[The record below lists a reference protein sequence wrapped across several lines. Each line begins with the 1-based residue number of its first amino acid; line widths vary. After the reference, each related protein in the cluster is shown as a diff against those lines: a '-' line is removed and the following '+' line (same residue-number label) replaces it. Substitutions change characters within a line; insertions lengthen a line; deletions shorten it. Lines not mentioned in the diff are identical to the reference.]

1 MTTAHLAHHA
11 PEPTAAGPARTA
23 RLCALASVAALMG
36 ACGGAGDAADNG
48 QATPPATA
56 PAAGSV
62 SPPPTPVLSP
72 ATEPGATPPSAA
84 PTAPVPPPAPSP
96 TPSPTPST
104 APPPAP
110 SPATTPPPLP
120 AWQITALPLGAALPA
135 ASDTTR
141 NPGRG
146 YHRWRGQP
154 AAVPEPHAPA
164 PLEAFQR
171 YTWAQLED
179 ATPGSYKIAATLL
192 ADRAA
197 ARARGERFAFRIQP
211 MRGYGSGVADV
222 PAYLS
227 ATSTQPEC
235 NAPHPVCMWST
246 QPGSP
251 ASGTYVPNWNHPYV
265 LARMQALLTQ
275 VSQALGDTSDIAW
288 VDVGLYG
295 QYGEWALSGT
305 QVDYTG
311 PAAVASGV
319 APASDATKRAIAR
332 MHFEAFPQ
340 VRQLMFVPYSN
351 LDTLRYAFF
360 EQAITALPVGLRWD
374 CLGKAGYM
382 DQWLH
387 RPADWALIKDRWQ
400 TAPWVAEFCP
410 FGAGSADPSAATAAQ
425 QVRDFHVGTVGN
437 ANLPSAW
444 AAFSAAEQQ
453 ALAAVGREAGYRLAA
468 TQASVTQPTPG
479 TLRVALQVG
488 NLGHAPVYEPWVL
501 QAQVRDASGQVLGTQ
516 VLLDAAQVRGIIAGR
531 PALVD
536 ASWALPAAAPAGS
549 YALHLA
555 WVRSPALAA
564 ALAQPMRWNMAG
576 VQADGSLRAATLLR
590 N

>member
-1 MTTAHLAHHA
+1 MPPL
-11 PEPTAAGPARTA
+11 PT
-23 RLCALASVAALMG
+23 
-36 ACGGAGDAADNG
+36 
-48 QATPPATA
+48 
-56 PAAGSV
+56 
-62 SPPPTPVLSP
+62 SPT
-72 ATEPGATPPSAA
+72 
-84 PTAPVPPPAPSP
+84 PPPAPAP
-96 TPSPTPST
+96 TPAPAPGPAPTP
-104 APPPAP
+104 A
-110 SPATTPPPLP
+110 P
-120 AWQITALPLGAALPA
+120 AWQLTTLPLGAALPA

-146 YHRWRGQP
+146 YHRWREQP
-154 AAVPEPHAPA
+154 LAVPAPQAPA
-164 PLEAFQR
+164 PLESFQR

-179 ATPGSYKIAATLL
+179 ATPGSYKIAATLV

-211 MRGYGSGVADV
+211 MRGYGTGVADV

-246 QPGSP
+246 QPGNP
-251 ASGTYVPNWNHPYV
+251 GVGTYVPNWNHPYV

-275 VSQALGDTSDIAW
+275 VSQALADTSDIAW

-305 QVDYTG
+305 QVNYTD
-311 PAAVASGV
+311 AAVVPSGV

-332 MHFEAFPQ
+332 MHFEAFPL
-340 VRQLMFVPYSN
+340 VRQVMFIPHSN

-360 EQAITALPVGLRWD
+360 EQAITDLPVGLRWD

-400 TAPWVAEFCP
+400 IAPWVAEFCP

-425 QVRDFHVGTVGN
+425 QVRDFHVGMVGN
-437 ANLPSAW
+437 ANLNSIWP
-444 AAFSAAEQQ
+444 AFSPAEQQ
-453 ALAAVGREAGYRLAA
+453 ALAAVGRESGYRLVA
-468 TQASVTQPTPG
+468 TQAGVTQPTPG
-479 TLRVALQVG
+479 TLRLTLQVG
-488 NLGHAPVYEPWVL
+488 NIGHAPVYEPWAL
-501 QAQVRDASGQVLGTQ
+501 QGQVRDAGGQVLGSQ
-516 VLLDAAQVRGIIAGR
+516 VLLNAAQVRSLIAGR
-531 PALVD
+531 PAQID

-555 WVRSPALAA
+555 WVRSPALPAA
-564 ALAQPMRWNMAG
+564 VAQPMRWNMSGAET
-576 VQADGSLRAATLLR
+576 DGSLRVATLLR